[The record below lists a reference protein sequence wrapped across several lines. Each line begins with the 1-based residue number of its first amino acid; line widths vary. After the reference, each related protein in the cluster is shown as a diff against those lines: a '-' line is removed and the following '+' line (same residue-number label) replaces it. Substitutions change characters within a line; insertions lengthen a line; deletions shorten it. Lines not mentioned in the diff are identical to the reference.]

1 MGELTRLE
9 LRAESPINIHVDG
22 EIFAGF
28 GMDVR
33 QLTVELLPGALEIQA

>member
-1 MGELTRLE
+1 MGTLTRME
-9 LRAESPINIHVDG
+9 LRAESGLPIHVDG

-33 QLTVELLPGALEIQA
+33 YLSIELLPGALEIMA